1 MATDRPGQQRKK
13 SESMSMKKNYV
24 VETIRKARMAELLA
38 KGKRLD
44 GRALDEHRPIKI
56 QTGIIPKA
64 NGSAMVTLGSTQVIA
79 GVKVATGTPFPDT
92 PDKGLLVVN
101 AELLPLSSPYA
112 EPGPPSEEAIELARV
127 VDRGVRES
135 EMVDMTKLCLVPGKT
150 VVSVFVDVNIM
161 NVDGN
166 LFDATSYAVV
176 SALRTAKMKKY
187 VVKDEKVEAKDEMV
201 PVPAARIP
209 VSVTL
214 ARMGDALLVDPDT
227 EEEGAMDMRITITT
241 DDDERICASQKGEA
255 STISPAQ
262 VLQAADTAIRVGRE
276 IRKAIKEATK

>member
-1 MATDRPGQQRKK
+1 
-13 SESMSMKKNYV
+13 MSTKKNYV
-24 VETIRKARMAELLA
+24 VETIRKAQMVELLA
-38 KGKRLD
+38 NGKRLD
-44 GRALDEHRPIKI
+44 GRALDEHRPLKI
-56 QTGIIPKA
+56 QTGIIQKA
-64 NGSAMVTLGSTQVIA
+64 NGSARVNLGNTEVIA

-101 AELLPLSSPYA
+101 AEILPLAAAYA
-112 EPGPPSEEAIELARV
+112 EPGPPSEDAIELARV

-135 EMVDMTKLCLVPGKT
+135 EMVDLTKLCLVPGKSVYT
-150 VVSVFVDVNIM
+150 VFVDVNIM

-176 SALRTAKMKKY
+176 AALRTAKMKKY
-187 VVKDEKVEAKDEMV
+187 KVKDEKVEATEEIV
-201 PVPAARIP
+201 PVPVDRTP

-214 ARMGDALLVDPDT
+214 ARIGNSLLVDPDF

-241 DDDERICASQKGEA
+241 DDDGNVCASQKGEA

-262 VLQAADTAIRVGRE
+262 VLEAADISARVGKE
-276 IRKAIKEATK
+276 IRKAIKEAKS

>member
-1 MATDRPGQQRKK
+1 
-13 SESMSMKKNYV
+13 MSMKKNYV
-24 VETIRKARMAELLA
+24 VETIRKAEMAEVLA

-44 GRALDEHRPIKI
+44 GRALDEHRPLKI
-56 QTGIIPKA
+56 QTGIIQKA
-64 NGSAMVTLGSTQVIA
+64 NGSALVTLGNTEVIA

-101 AELLPLSSPYA
+101 AEILPLASAYA
-112 EPGPPSEEAIELARV
+112 EAGPPSEDAIELARV

-135 EMVDMTKLCLVPGKT
+135 EMVDMTKLCLIPGKT
-150 VVSVFVDVNIM
+150 VYSVFVDVNIM

-176 SALRTAKMKKY
+176 AALRTAKMKKY
-187 VVKDEKVEAKDEMV
+187 KVKDEKVEETDDMV
-201 PVPAARIP
+201 PVPVAKIP
-209 VSVTL
+209 VSVTM
-214 ARMGDALLVDPDT
+214 ARIGDSLVVDPDS

-241 DDDERICASQKGEA
+241 DDDGNICASQKGEA

-262 VLQAADTAIRVGRE
+262 VLQAADTSIRLGRE
-276 IRKAIKEATK
+276 IRKQIQDATG